1 MHQDP
6 YPFFQCGSLGILN
19 LGGNQHLFD
28 RQIHFR
34 CPVMEEGWGEREL
47 DEFEKWDLSCQ
58 QILLKRKTVC
68 TSDPMG
74 YFHLVGA
81 VYTLVS
87 SKESWA
93 HLLMFHCLGLSQFC
107 AFRIKSLGLPFSCSA
122 RLIRA
127 LGLGREKS
135 SVQKD
140 QGCVI
145 SISPWHLFK
154 LGDFGYFSEGN
165 NLLSSPSNLFSDRSL
180 NSLPF
185 KVYQTDLQRLPG
197 RMFTKDFECC
207 QEKRE
212 RER

>member
-1 MHQDP
+1 MGRKGDRWIWKMRLELPANSFKKEKSLHFWP
-6 YPFFQCGSLGILN
+6 NGLFPF
-19 LGGNQHLFD
+19 
-28 RQIHFR
+28 
-34 CPVMEEGWGEREL
+34 GWR
-47 DEFEKWDLSCQ
+47 
-58 QILLKRKTVC
+58 
-68 TSDPMG
+68 
-74 YFHLVGA
+74 

-87 SKESWA
+87 SKEFWA

-122 RLIRA
+122 RLIRT

-185 KVYQTDLQRLPG
+185 KVYQTDRSKPQSCKKIFQFCPR
-197 RMFTKDFECC
+197 
-207 QEKRE
+207 
-212 RER
+212 